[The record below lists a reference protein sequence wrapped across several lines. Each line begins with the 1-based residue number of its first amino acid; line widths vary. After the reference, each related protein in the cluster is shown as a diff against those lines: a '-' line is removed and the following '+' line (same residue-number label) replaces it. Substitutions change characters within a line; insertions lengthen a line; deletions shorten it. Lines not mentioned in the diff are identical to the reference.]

1 MSKLLALLLLASTVG
16 CSSLAR
22 GGAAGAARSGDDEVE
37 EEDALPVAGAEST
50 SPPPGQTEVAWEDN
64 GVPIRRLKGP
74 GKPHEMKVPESN
86 VQKKPSTVTK

>member
-37 EEDALPVAGAEST
+37 EEDAVPVAVAEAA
-50 SPPPGQTEVAWEDN
+50 PPPGQTEVAWEDN

-74 GKPHEMKVPESN
+74 GRPHEMKVPESN
-86 VQKKPSTVTK
+86 VQKKATTVTK

>member
-1 MSKLLALLLLASTVG
+1 MWKRLALLLLASTVG

-22 GGAAGAARSGDDEVE
+22 GGAAGVARSADDDIE
-37 EEDALPVAGAEST
+37 EEDALPVAVAES

-74 GKPHEMKVPESN
+74 GRPHEVKVPESSP
-86 VQKKPSTVTK
+86 KMPTTVTK